1 MPRHILVLSGYYLP
15 GFRAGGMLR
24 SVANLVEWLG
34 HEARF
39 WVFTRGNDLGMS
51 EPYPNVQLND
61 WNPEGQASVFYLA
74 PGTPPANKIR
84 QVVLDA
90 KPDLVYLCGFFS
102 PLTVRYLWFHR
113 LRKIPQKPLFLAPHG
128 EFSPGA
134 LTVKRFKKRCFFA
147 LAVRFFGL
155 YKGVTFL
162 ASTPQEK
169 IDIQNALGAQIPI
182 ADMPYLPPKQAS
194 AADPR
199 AEAKAAG
206 QMRLVFCSRVSEKKN
221 LHWLIPILGKLQG
234 DVTLD
239 VIGPLS
245 ETAYVEKCRK
255 LAANLP
261 ASIRLNFCGE
271 VPHSEVLSRVGAADF
286 FVLSTLGENFGYAIA
301 EALLAG
307 TPAIISD
314 TTPWQDLQGSQA
326 GWSLPLKEQAW
337 QEVLQ
342 HCVDLEEAEYRPLRH
357 YAAAYS
363 EEFFQKPAVGQ
374 NRKLFLEPPVATSQP

>member
-1 MPRHILVLSGYYLP
+1 MPRQILVLTGYYLP

-34 HEARF
+34 HEASF
-39 WVFTRGNDLGMS
+39 WVFTRGHDLGMT

-61 WNPEGQASVFYLA
+61 WNPEGLARVFYLA
-74 PGTPPANKIR
+74 PGMAPAKKLKK
-84 QVVLDA
+84 VVDDA

-102 PLTVRYLWFHR
+102 PLTVRYLLLQK
-113 LRKIPQKPLFLAPHG
+113 LRRIPQQPLFLAPHG

-134 LTVKRFKKRCFFA
+134 LSVKQFKKRCFFA
-147 LAVRFFGL
+147 LAVRLFGL

-162 ASTPQEK
+162 ASTAQEK
-169 IDIQNALGAQIPI
+169 IDIQNGLGEKTPI
-182 ADMPYLPPKQAS
+182 QSMPYLPPK
-194 AADPR
+194 
-199 AEAKAAG
+199 EACAAG
-206 QMRLVFCSRVSEKKN
+206 QGAKAKVAGKVNLVFCSRVSAKKN

-234 DVTLD
+234 DVVLD

-245 ETAYVEKCRK
+245 ETAYVEKCRQ
-255 LAANLP
+255 LATDLP
-261 ASIRLNFCGE
+261 SSITVNFCGE
-271 VPHSEVLSRVGAADF
+271 IPHSEVASRVGSADF

-314 TTPWQDLQGSQA
+314 TTPWQDLQSSQA

-342 HCVDLEEAEYRPLRH
+342 HCVDLEEAEYRPLRNH
-357 YAAAYS
+357 AAAYS

-374 NRKLFLEPPVATSQP
+374 NRKLFLEQSVAPSQP